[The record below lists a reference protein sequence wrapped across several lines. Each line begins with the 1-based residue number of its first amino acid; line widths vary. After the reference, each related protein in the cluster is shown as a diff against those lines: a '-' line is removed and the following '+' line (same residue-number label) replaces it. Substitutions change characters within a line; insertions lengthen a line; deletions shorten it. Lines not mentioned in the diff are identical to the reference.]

1 MSKQQNISM
10 LTKRS
15 DFFIF
20 NSYQYISTN
29 MVGTHGLKIII
40 ILLILV
46 LKGIKLQVMLVIE
59 IPNGQGRGSM
69 YKRHCTVIE
78 TTISDHMDGQIC

>member
-1 MSKQQNISM
+1 
-10 LTKRS
+10 
-15 DFFIF
+15 
-20 NSYQYISTN
+20 

-78 TTISDHMDGQIC
+78 TAISDHMDGQIC